1 MTTTTHSSADAGGAA
16 TTPPTP
22 PSAPPAL
29 SPRELA
35 RWAWRQLTS
44 MRTALVLL
52 FLLALAAIPG
62 SIVPQQNI
70 ASAAVSNWKAAHPTL
85 TPIYEKLGLFSVY
98 DSVWF
103 SAIYLL
109 LMVSLVGCI
118 VPRLRVYWRGMRA
131 RPPRAPRNLSR
142 LPVSRSIL
150 VEDEPTAVLKR
161 VAAVLRKRRF
171 RVSVDTGSDGAESVA
186 AERGYLREAGN
197 LLFHLS
203 VLVVLV
209 GFALGQLFG
218 YKGGVITVVGQG
230 FSNSLSQYDEFD
242 PGSLFKP
249 SNLPPLSF
257 TVDDFRVRWITS
269 GSQAGQPRDF
279 SAKLTYRTAPS
290 EPARKYQLTVNHPL
304 QVGGADV
311 FLVGHGYA
319 PEVTVRDGHG
329 NVAYQGP
336 VVFLPQDSSFESFG
350 VIKVPDAAPQQ
361 LGFEGLFLPT
371 YGFTMARGPFSQFPA
386 ALNPVMTLLAYHG
399 NLGMDSGQP
408 QSVYDL
414 DKSHMKLYQKA
425 GGGPDRLDMAV
436 GQTKQLPGGGSITF
450 DGVGRWVKLQVSN
463 SPGKGVALV
472 GVLLGI
478 LGLLGSLF
486 VRPRRAWVR
495 VSRQDGRTLVEVA
508 GLDRS
513 AGGDLEGEVDQIS
526 EAVQLVSGP
535 SAGASQARE
544 TS

>member
-1 MTTTTHSSADAGGAA
+1 MTTTTHSTSDAGGAA

-22 PSAPPAL
+22 PSTPPAL
-29 SPRELA
+29 GPVELA

-62 SIVPQQNI
+62 SIVPQENI
-70 ASAAVSNWKAAHPTL
+70 ASADVASFKAAHPTL
-85 TPIYEKLGLFSVY
+85 TPIYDKLGLFSVY
-98 DSVWF
+98 NSVWF

-109 LMVSLVGCI
+109 LMISLVGCI

-131 RPPRAPRNLSR
+131 RPPRTPRNLGR
-142 LPVSRSIL
+142 LPVSRSFT
-150 VEDEPTAVLKR
+150 VDDEPSAVLER
-161 VAAVLRKRRF
+161 ARAVLRRRRF
-171 RVSVDTGSDGAESVA
+171 RVEVNASEDGVCSVA

-197 LLFHLS
+197 LLFHVS

-209 GFALGQLFG
+209 GFAIGQLFG

-230 FSNSLSQYDEFD
+230 FSNSLSQYDEFS
-242 PGSLFKP
+242 PGSLFQP

-257 TVDDFRVRWITS
+257 TVNDFHVHYLTS
-269 GSQAGQPRDF
+269 GPQAGQPTDF
-279 SAKLTYRTAPS
+279 SAELDYQSAPGQ
-290 EPARKYQLTVNHPL
+290 PVQKDRLTVNHPL
-304 QVGGADV
+304 QIDGSDV

-319 PEVTVRDGHG
+319 PRVTVRDGHG
-329 NVAYQGP
+329 NIAYQGP
-336 VVFLPQDSSFESFG
+336 VIFLPQDSSFESFG

-371 YGFTMARGPFSQFPA
+371 YGFTMARGPFSRFPA
-386 ALNPVMTLLAYHG
+386 ALKPVMTLLAYHG
-399 NLGMDSGQP
+399 NLGMNSGQP

-414 DKSHMKLYQKA
+414 DKSQMKLYKLA
-425 GGGPDRLDMAV
+425 NGRPDRLDMAV
-436 GQTKQLPGGGSITF
+436 GQTKQLPGGGSIRF
-450 DGVGRWVKLQVSN
+450 DGVDSWVKLQISN
-463 SPGKGVALV
+463 APGKGVALV

-486 VRPRRAWVR
+486 VRPRRTWVR
-495 VSRQDGRTLVEVA
+495 VRREDGRTLVEVA

-513 AGGDLEGEVDQIS
+513 AGGDLEGEVD
-526 EAVQLVSGP
+526 ELCRAVEDAAP
-535 SAGASQARE
+535 AR
-544 TS
+544 T